1 MAASKDELEQ
11 LIRAADAA
19 GDADAVRVLF
29 DEMDKLGSTSTP
41 PTAPTMPRGKGYM
54 DAEAIRRGGFNPVT
68 GFGEAALQAGT
79 GFATSAGAGLAG
91 LGGLIT
97 NPAANMDNTANM
109 ITGVQER
116 RTYQPRTP
124 SGQEVANAMAS
135 PKNPMN
141 WPGTLGEFLGD
152 KSAEAGL
159 PPWLSTSFRM
169 VPEVGTA
176 LIGGKVKAVG
186 ERPSVPKPVLEPI
199 PTTEQLS
206 AASKSAY
213 KSAKDSGVIVPPE
226 GYGEALGRVQ
236 SMLKDEGLNPT
247 LHPKSTAVLKELE
260 GSSGKA
266 LTLQE
271 AETLRKI
278 ARDAEDDLN
287 PVTRQ
292 PTPDSRLAGKIVDEL
307 DESIDA
313 LSTNNEARALW
324 SRSRRSQMIDQM
336 IHRAEIKAGAH
347 YTHAGMEHA
356 LRQEFKQLAL
366 NPRRR
371 RGLTAEQRAAIEKVA
386 KGGPVENTLRALG
399 KFDPTSSVVAAAGSA
414 ATGALFA
421 PVTGGASLALPVA
434 GFAAKRGAT
443 ALTARNVDA
452 AREALVGRGLPKQT
466 SVPSATRT
474 PTEVFS
480 ELRKLD
486 AEVAALP
493 KSEPFDSPRRV
504 ALQKQADLLR
514 AELTIAVSNAASRR

>member
-1 MAASKDELEQ
+1 VAKPWEKYAATEAPQEGPWAKYAVSEAP
-11 LIRAADAA
+11 ISARDA
-19 GDADAVRVLF
+19 
-29 DEMDKLGSTSTP
+29 T
-41 PTAPTMPRGKGYM
+41 TAPPPMRGKGYM

-68 GFGEAALQAGT
+68 GFGEAAGQAVT
-79 GFATSAGAGLAG
+79 GLGSSAAAG
-91 LGGLIT
+91 LGGLGALIT
-97 NPAANMDNTANM
+97 NPLANYDNTADM
-109 ITGVQER
+109 IRGVQER

-124 SGQEVANAMAS
+124 SGQEVSGAIAS
-135 PKNPMN
+135 PKNPLN
-141 WPGTLGEFLGD
+141 WPGVAGEYLGD
-152 KSAEAGL
+152 KSADAGL

-169 VPEVGTA
+169 APEVATA
-176 LIGGKVKAVG
+176 MVGGKVKAVG
-186 ERPSVPKPVLEPI
+186 ERPSVPKPAPEPI

-236 SMLKDEGLNPT
+236 SMLKEEGLNPT

-347 YTHAGMEHA
+347 YTQAGMEHA

-366 NPRRR
+366 NPRRM
-371 RGLTAEQRAAIEKVA
+371 RGLTAEQRAAVEKVA
-386 KGGPVENTLRALG
+386 KGGPLENTLRLLG
-399 KFDPTSSVVAAAGSA
+399 KFDPTGSVVSAAGSL
-414 ATGALFA
+414 ATGGMLA
-421 PVTGGASLALPVA
+421 PLTGGASLALPVA

-452 AREALVGRGLPKQT
+452 AREALVGRGLPNKA
-466 SVPSATRT
+466 SASSAPRT
-474 PTEVFS
+474 QAQIFS
-480 ELRKLD
+480 ELQKLD
-486 AEVAALP
+486 GELAALP

-504 ALQKQADLLR
+504 ALGKRAELLR
-514 AELTIAVSNAASRR
+514 AELMIVGSSAASPR